1 MDKQGQLTDV
11 SVDYFLLVLSL
22 HVHSTPGNRR
32 NREEKR
38 RKERGGGRKEESR
51 NDGMKG
57 GGSTIKSNYV
67 FAHSLIACCHTP
79 FNTINPHH

>member
-32 NREEKR
+32 NRDEKK
-38 RKERGGGRKEESR
+38 RKREGEAGRKKV
-51 NDGMKG
+51 GMME
-57 GGSTIKSNYV
+57 
-67 FAHSLIACCHTP
+67 
-79 FNTINPHH
+79 